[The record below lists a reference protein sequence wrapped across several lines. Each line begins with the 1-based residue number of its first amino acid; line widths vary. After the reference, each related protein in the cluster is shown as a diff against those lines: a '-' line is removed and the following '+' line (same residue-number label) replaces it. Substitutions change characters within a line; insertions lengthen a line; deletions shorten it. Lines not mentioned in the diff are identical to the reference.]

1 METMMITTLLTLLLA
16 AQTTPVQPLPK
27 GTGLP
32 PPGTD
37 EGAVMAPILA
47 AFAGITA
54 RDSAAIRAQLRP
66 SGNATVIME
75 KPDGTRTVKNVELAA
90 YAEASPGPERYEE
103 RMIDPAIEIDG
114 AMAMVWG
121 PYSFSIDGV
130 VRHCGFQHF
139 DLVRD
144 GEAWKIQNV
153 TWSVRTTGCAG

>member
-1 METMMITTLLTLLLA
+1 MVVSLLLLLL

-37 EGAVMAPILA
+37 EAAVMAPINA
-47 AFAGITA
+47 AFAGISA
-54 RDSAAIRAQLRP
+54 RDQAAILAQLRP
-66 SGNATVIME
+66 NGTATVLME
-75 KPDGTRTVKNVELAA
+75 KPDGTRTVRNMPIAA
-90 YAEASPGPERYEE
+90 YAEASAGTERYEE
-103 RMIDPAIEIDG
+103 RMTDPAIEIDG

-121 PYSFSIDGV
+121 PYTFSIDGT

-139 DLVRD
+139 DLVQEEGR
-144 GEAWKIQNV
+144 WKIQNV